1 MKATQ
6 SIKAGEEI
14 FNDYGPLPRSD
25 LLRMYGYTT
34 DNYAKYDVVEFSHEL
49 LVRTAGKNDP
59 KTNKLWR
66 KREEQLME
74 LGIVDDGYA
83 VQKPAEGQTL
93 EDVVPGEVHM
103 VLRGLCMD
111 DPTTKLSKLNEN
123 ESISIEEAALL
134 SAACTKRLS
143 EYTTTLAGDH
153 NILEALSQH
162 EYAAVP
168 DGVKPSRFTMAVQV
182 RAGEKEILERL
193 IQLCQDHT
201 RLKTEESANASKKR
215 GFENGTTSATH
226 QSKKARNR

>member
-6 SIKAGEEI
+6 SIEAGEEI

-34 DNYAKYDVVEFSHEL
+34 DNYAKYDVVELSHML
-49 LVRTAGKNDP
+49 LVDTAGKRDP
-59 KTNKLWR
+59 KKNQAWY
-66 KREEQLME
+66 KRAQQLSE
-74 LGIVDDGYA
+74 LGIIDDGYA
-83 VQKPAEGQTL
+83 IQRPTDDQNL
-93 EDVVPGEVHM
+93 EAAIPGEVHM

-111 DPTTKLSKLNEN
+111 DSTTRLSKMNEN
-123 ESISIEEAALL
+123 ESIAIEEAALL
-134 SAACTKRLS
+134 SAACTKRMS

-162 EYAAVP
+162 DFAAVP
-168 DGVKPSRFTMAVQV
+168 DGVKPSRFSMAVQV
-182 RAGEKEILERL
+182 RAGEKEILQRI

-201 RLKTEESANASKKR
+201 RLKTEESANPSRKR
-215 GFENGTTSATH
+215 GLENGTTLATY